1 MEEKKKKNKQ
11 EKEKMNFPSMDSLQ
25 SVVNVL
31 NEAALTLGNPT
42 RTIKD
47 SPLVEVF
54 SAALGTGSG
63 AGVSFL
69 ALYGL
74 GTVGLSAAGITSALA
89 AAGSIVGGGMVA
101 GVLVLAAPI
110 MGLAGAGV
118 VVAKQIKKKQVRQ
131 VKKELFADAKEK
143 LKLVEEERKR
153 VSTDEDVP
161 KDRKDILKA
170 LEIVLKKI
178 IGELEADLLM

>member
-1 MEEKKKKNKQ
+1 MNEIKKSKKN

-31 NEAALTLGNPT
+31 NEAAITLGNPT

-54 SAALGTGSG
+54 SAALGTGGG

-89 AAGSIVGGGMVA
+89 AAGSIVGLGMVG
-101 GVLVLAAPI
+101 GVFVLAAPI
-110 MGLAGAGV
+110 VGLAGAGV
-118 VVAKQIKKKQVRQ
+118 AVAKQIKKKKVRE

-143 LKLVEEERKR
+143 YTLIVEERKR

-161 KDRKDILKA
+161 KDRKDILKG
-170 LEIVLKKI
+170 LEILLKKI